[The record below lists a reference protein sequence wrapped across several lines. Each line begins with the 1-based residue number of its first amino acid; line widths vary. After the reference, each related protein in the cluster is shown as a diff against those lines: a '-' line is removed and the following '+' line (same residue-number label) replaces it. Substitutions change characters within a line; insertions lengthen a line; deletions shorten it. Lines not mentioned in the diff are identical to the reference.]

1 MLIFKNIKIIFR
13 ELFKNKVING
23 TNIFGLAIGIA
34 AILFISQYIWFENSY
49 DSFIQNN
56 ERIYRLVFNR
66 YYTTGLDQSVG
77 NNYMAGEIANEKIPE
92 IENFVRLKKTTQFLQ
107 VNDEIFKEERAFF
120 ADSSFFDLFS
130 YPVISGAKSDFLR
143 EPNVA
148 VITESLAHKYFGDE
162 DPIGKSIYRV
172 NPGKTPL
179 LIQGIVK
186 DVPENSHLK
195 FDVIISLES
204 ELGPSYCYT
213 CNNTN
218 TYFLLREGSNPEEVA
233 SKIKDYAIEFIESRG
248 MELDFKIEYEL
259 QILRDIHLHSHYRF
273 EHEANGNYSYLVALM
288 IVAFFI
294 LLSAWLNYT
303 NIYKSLI
310 KKKIKSLGV
319 RKINGASWRSFAIE
333 FTTETLITGLIS
345 LALAFVILSLLFPVL
360 KGYLHLEYSLDFIL
374 SPHTI
379 LYSILIITGISI
391 CVGIILTL
399 RYLKTIPLNL
409 VLTKNFN
416 AGNKRPKNFVLI
428 AQFSI
433 AVFLIASTMVAIQQ
447 IHYMQESALSMN
459 IDQVLTVKRPVDRKF
474 NSKQREFEQS
484 LKKIPGIV
492 ETSYSTVTPGEKNG
506 WVKGG
511 IAIKG
516 SDLLSDQFFQS
527 NVSPGFFD
535 FFEVKLLAGR
545 SFFPDETNWEGG
557 PRHIILNKQA
567 ALALGA
573 TNYNDIL
580 GKILVDNDDKSE
592 MGEVVGVVDGYFQNS
607 LDQEVMPTIFNPDQH
622 GYFIFI
628 KFRGQNPIELVSKV
642 KAEYQANFKDN
653 YFEYFFLDDYFN
665 QQYQSHIQFNRC
677 FILFSLMAIII
688 SVLSLLGVA
697 IMSSVERIKEIGIR
711 KVNGAKITE
720 VLVLLNKE
728 FMKGVL
734 IAILIATPL
743 AWFVMYKWLENF
755 AYKTN
760 VSWWLF
766 ALAGLLALG
775 IALLT
780 VSWQSWRA
788 ATKNP
793 VEALRYE

>member
-1 MLIFKNIKIIFR
+1 MIFKNIKIIFR
-13 ELFKNKVING
+13 ELFKNKVVNGINI
-23 TNIFGLAIGIA
+23 TGLAIGIA
-34 AILFISQYIWFENSY
+34 AILFIVQYIWFETSF

-56 ERIYRLVFNR
+56 DRIYRLVFNR

-77 NNYMAGEIANEKIPE
+77 NSYLAGQIARENIPE
-92 IENFVRLKKTTQFLQ
+92 VENFVRCKKSTQFLQ
-107 VNDEIFKEERAFF
+107 VEEDIFKEERAFF

-130 YPVISGAKSDFLR
+130 YPVVSGVKSDFLR

-148 VITESLAHKYFGDE
+148 VITESLARKYFGDE
-162 DPIGKSIYRV
+162 DPIGKTIYRV

-179 LIQGIVK
+179 LIQGVVK

-195 FDVIISLES
+195 FDVIISLAS

-218 TYFLLREGSNPEEVA
+218 TYFLLREGSNPNEVA
-233 SKIKDYAIEFIESRG
+233 AKITDYALEFLESRG
-248 MELDFKIEYEL
+248 MKLDFKIEYEL
-259 QILRDIHLHSHYRF
+259 QKLTDIHLHSHYRF
-273 EHEANGNYSYLVALM
+273 EHEANGNYGYLIALM

-310 KKKIKSLGV
+310 KRKIKSLGV
-319 RKINGASWRSFAIE
+319 RKINGASWRSFAMDFIS
-333 FTTETLITGLIS
+333 ETWITGLIS
-345 LALAFVILSLLFPVL
+345 LILAFAIISLLFPTL
-360 KGYLHLEYSLDFIL
+360 KSYLHLEYSFDFIL
-374 SPHTI
+374 RLRTI
-379 LYSILIITGISI
+379 LYSILIMTGISI
-391 CVGIILTL
+391 GVGIILTL
-399 RYLKTIPLNL
+399 RYLKTIPLNM
-409 VLTKNFN
+409 VLTKSSN

-433 AVFLIASTMVAIQQ
+433 AVFLIASTMIAIQQ
-447 IHYMQESALSMN
+447 IHYMQDSALSMN
-459 IDQVLTVKRPVDRKF
+459 IDQVLTVKRSVDGKY
-474 NSKQREFEQS
+474 NTKQREFEQS
-484 LKKIPGIV
+484 LKNFPGIL

-516 SDLLSDQFFQS
+516 TDLLSDQFFQS
-527 NVSPGFFD
+527 NVAPGFFD
-535 FFEVKLLAGR
+535 FFDVKLLAGR

-573 TNYNDIL
+573 ANYEDIL
-580 GKILVDNDDKSE
+580 GKILVDNDDKNE

-607 LDQEVMPTIFNPDQH
+607 LDQEVMPTIFNPDQF

-628 KFRGQNPIELVSKV
+628 KFHNENPVELVSKV
-642 KAEYQANFKDN
+642 KAEYQEYFKDS

-677 FILFSLMAIII
+677 FILFSIMAIII
-688 SVLSLLGVA
+688 SILSLLGAA

-711 KVNGAKITE
+711 KVNGARITE
-720 VLVLLNKE
+720 ILVLLNTE
-728 FMKGVL
+728 SIKGVI
-734 IAILIATPL
+734 IAIIIATPL
-743 AWFVMYKWLENF
+743 AWYTMHKWLENF
-755 AYKTN
+755 AYKTTL
-760 VSWWLF
+760 SWWIF

-788 ATKNP
+788 ATRNP